1 MLMSVAFG
9 KAKGLV
15 EVNHSKEFSIV
26 EYRFQPKK
34 AKAVKTPEE
43 REKLI
48 AYYLDLDTVYGYA
61 CALMECLNLRVSELK
76 ALKWSDIY
84 LEDGLILVSHMV
96 DHDGKFCDYTKNH
109 DDEGSHYVPISPRAL
124 KILMIIK
131 EKNTISGMDLFF
143 LVRQAISYLPR
154 NATTTSRLPVKP
166 LASRK
171 SSAPMTTGV
180 MPQHRPH

>member
-1 MLMSVAFG
+1 M
-9 KAKGLV
+9 
-15 EVNHSKEFSIV
+15 
-26 EYRFQPKK
+26 EYRFQPKN

-61 CALMECLNLRVSELK
+61 CALMECLNLRDSELK

-96 DHDGKFCDYTKNH
+96 DHAGKYCDYTKNH
-109 DDEGSHYVPISPRAL
+109 DDEDSHYVPISPRAL

-131 EKNTISGMDLFF
+131 EKNYNFRDGFVFLGKATQAALCGMSTPAMQKAFGWKDRDTVEKYVQVAAATKEHEEM
-143 LVRQAISYLPR
+143 LVNVL
-154 NATTTSRLPVKP
+154 N
-166 LASRK
+166 
-171 SSAPMTTGV
+171 
-180 MPQHRPH
+180 